1 MPDGRDTKL
10 LQVLSRQIRED
21 RLINVVLAECPLVSF
36 EAKVPQPSAEVHD
49 NVQVPSRAYVGVVFG
64 RREVCRG
71 REAQKVYGRMIATP
85 RLMHIVN
92 AAFVEDIKSRA
103 TVHDSFGFLAAQA
116 WRFRQII
123 LQPFIKMYEQHDVL
137 ADDGAR
143 REIRGVAKDP
153 DTPKR
158 RGAFFCQRAAAKQ
171 KSAC

>member
-1 MPDGRDTKL
+1 
-10 LQVLSRQIRED
+10 
-21 RLINVVLAECPLVSF
+21 
-36 EAKVPQPSAEVHD
+36 
-49 NVQVPSRAYVGVVFG
+49 
-64 RREVCRG
+64 
-71 REAQKVYGRMIATP
+71 MIATP